1 MTEYFL
7 NINKNDNIY
16 IYIYIYHNCGCKMG
30 RTWIHQ
36 HLWGWTASQNT
47 RIDMAAV
54 IHSRAGLRAQKFVAD
69 RSLMV
74 QNTENDP
81 DMP

>member
-1 MTEYFL
+1 M
-7 NINKNDNIY
+7 Y
-16 IYIYIYHNCGCKMG
+16 IYMIIVVVKWEELGYNL
-30 RTWIHQ
+30 

-47 RIDMAAV
+47 RIVMAAV
-54 IHSRAGLRAQKFVAD
+54 IHSQAGLRAQKFVAD

>member
-7 NINKNDNIY
+7 NINKNNNIY
-16 IYIYIYHNCGCKMG
+16 CNCSCKMG

-36 HLWGWTASQNT
+36 QLWAKIAKYKNCCIPKW
-47 RIDMAAV
+47 D
-54 IHSRAGLRAQKFVAD
+54 RAQNFVAG